1 MSEQPE
7 QEAPADPVA
16 NEDEL
21 YISMAGE
28 CKGFRRAGASV
39 LEAAALTVA
48 WRIYMSNDRP
58 G

>member
-1 MSEQPE
+1 MSEQP
-7 QEAPADPVA
+7 EAPADPVA